1 VKELEEL
8 YKKRVKE
15 VMDDR
20 IWDLPLLPR
29 DADIPS
35 VLSVLTS
42 RSHVWIVESKDS
54 KKIAGVIT
62 EHDIRG
68 VLAPKKLP
76 RYVFGKKFGLS
87 LRYGTVQKAEDIM
100 CKNLIT
106 CSPDETVEEALNKMI
121 VGEVRR
127 LPVVDDGNIIGEITL
142 HHLLQF
148 LLGKR

>member
-1 VKELEEL
+1 MENL
-8 YKKRVKE
+8 YRKKVRE
-15 VMDDR
+15 VMDSR
-20 IWDLPLLPR
+20 VWDLPLLPK
-29 DADIPS
+29 DADISS

-54 KKIAGVIT
+54 KKIVGVIT
-62 EHDIRG
+62 EHDIRDI
-68 VLAPKKLP
+68 LAPKKLP
-76 RYVFGKKFGLS
+76 RYVFGRKFGLS

-100 CKNLIT
+100 CKNLIK
-106 CSPDETVEEALNKMI
+106 CSSDETVEEALNKMI

-142 HHLLQF
+142 HHLLQI